1 MGASDAIFFMFV
13 AERWRAV
20 YAFTLSRI
28 TALTWRGAFRVR
40 LPGRRFGG
48 AARRLAAARSA
59 VSATAETAVQ
69 RGARGAAV
77 QTRLGPSQIARLSTP
92 LGA

>member
-20 YAFTLSRI
+20 YAF

-59 VSATAETAVQ
+59 VSATAETAVR

-77 QTRLGPSQIARLSTP
+77 QTRLGPSFADRSALDTAP